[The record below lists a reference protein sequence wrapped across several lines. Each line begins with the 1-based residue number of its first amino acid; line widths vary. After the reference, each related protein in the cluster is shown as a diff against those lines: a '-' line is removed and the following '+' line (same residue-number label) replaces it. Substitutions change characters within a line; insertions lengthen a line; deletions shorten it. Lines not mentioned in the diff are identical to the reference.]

1 MFRKPEG
8 GERRATSD
16 GAEARLGRTPSTW
29 FGATLLIG
37 LLTGGYVYNLTL
49 IQLGLPDFGTRVLGL
64 PRADVAWMMAGLA
77 VVTALTAVAVAGAM
91 LRSGRTSFRAKLR
104 IASVSAAGQVV
115 LTMVLGLVGDAVG
128 LWAWMLVAGAL
139 LGAGIPAAFGL
150 VVDLVP
156 VRWRGY
162 VAAAATAIAYALA
175 ATLSG
180 EWRAESFVAL
190 LLPPMGVGAAILL
203 VFAFWRMP
211 FADVLGSHQRDARYG
226 VGRYAGAG
234 GQLVP
239 ALIALFV
246 IFFIDSFGFLRLVET
261 PAYLNAAWQSGET
274 GDRVLIAGAHVLGAL
289 VAGVLYT
296 HLGHRSLLGWIFG
309 IFALVHL
316 MYLFDVRLMGGG
328 SQALA
333 MPALYALGVSLY
345 TVVNFAIWA
354 DLSNARTVVMLSA
367 IGVAASA
374 WTATFLSTALAITWN
389 QTRPLEEHLEWVAA
403 LALVGLLIVA
413 VVQVYGRRRPESR
426 VRAS

>member
-1 MFRKPEG
+1 M
-8 GERRATSD
+8 
-16 GAEARLGRTPSTW
+16 
-29 FGATLLIG
+29 
-37 LLTGGYVYNLTL
+37 
-49 IQLGLPDFGTRVLGL
+49 
-64 PRADVAWMMAGLA
+64 
-77 VVTALTAVAVAGAM
+77 
-91 LRSGRTSFRAKLR
+91 
-104 IASVSAAGQVV
+104 
-115 LTMVLGLVGDAVG
+115 
-128 LWAWMLVAGAL
+128 
-139 LGAGIPAAFGL
+139 GI
-150 VVDLVP
+150 
-156 VRWRGY
+156 
-162 VAAAATAIAYALA
+162 
-175 ATLSG
+175 
-180 EWRAESFVAL
+180 
-190 LLPPMGVGAAILL
+190 GAAILL

-211 FADVLGSHQRDARYG
+211 FADVLGSHQRDARYA
-226 VGRYAGAG
+226 VGRYSGSG

-239 ALIALFV
+239 ALVALFA

-261 PAYLNAAWQSGET
+261 PAYLNAAWQSGEAA
-274 GDRVLIAGAHVLGAL
+274 DRVLIAGAHVLGAL

-354 DLSNARTVVMLSA
+354 DLSNARTIVMLSA

-374 WTATFLSTALAITWN
+374 WTATFLSTALAISWN

-413 VVQVYGRRRPESR
+413 VVQVYGRRQPESR
-426 VRAS
+426 VEAS